1 MRNLVTLK
9 TSFYFYALLK
19 KDMATD
25 YITSSDYINELT
37 FAYVETYSF
46 RRGEAYDALEAEFN
60 QLQTRKRQDEELNP
74 DESERYSALEDLFWR
89 KPFIIDK
96 NGQFHPYSIKTNT
109 FQHDHPMVDRIKVSL
124 RTEIVQS
131 LAMLCDHIYRD
142 AFVFYNSN
150 HEVVST
156 LSICLS
162 CFDMRSSTQ
171 PRIKADYKTFDY
183 LKRLF
188 LEIGHNVENP
198 SYSVIEDIE
207 KQMEKV
213 KNRKRK

>member
-1 MRNLVTLK
+1 
-9 TSFYFYALLK
+9 
-19 KDMATD
+19 MATD
-25 YITSSDYINELT
+25 YITSSDYINALT
-37 FAYVETYSF
+37 FDYVETYSF
-46 RRGEAYDALEAEFN
+46 RRGEAYDALEAEFK
-60 QLQTRKRQDEELNP
+60 QFQIRKRQDEELNP
-74 DESERYSALEDLFWR
+74 DESERYSALEHLFWR
-89 KPFIIDK
+89 KPFIIDE

-109 FQHDHPMVDRIKVSL
+109 FPHDHPMVNRIKESL

-131 LAMLCDHIYRD
+131 LAMLCEHIYRD

-183 LKRLF
+183 LKRFF
-188 LEIGHNVENP
+188 LEIGHDVENP
-198 SYSVIEDIE
+198 AYSVIEDME
-207 KQMEKV
+207 KQWAKV